1 MAICVMASAQADKCS
16 AQSGAHTAALVEL
29 YTAEDCSPCLPAD
42 RWLAAL
48 GTRAPAE
55 RLLAFA
61 LHVDY
66 GDYTGAKRG
75 VFARQ
80 RKLTRPQRMALVYT
94 PQIMLQGIDFRGWDT
109 SVFDEAVAR
118 INAQAV
124 RANLGLEIVSQD
136 SEAMTI
142 RASAE
147 LAAFAMKDDAV
158 LYLAAY
164 EAQAQRRLILEWQGP
179 FALAGG
185 RLTLAWQLPFLPKA
199 LPGRSGA
206 AGFVQN
212 RRTGEVLQALALP
225 AC

>member
-1 MAICVMASAQADKCS
+1 MASAQADKCS

-29 YTAEDCSPCLPAD
+29 YTADDCSACLPAD
-42 RWLAAL
+42 RWLVAL
-48 GTRAPAE
+48 GTRAPTD

-75 VFARQ
+75 VFPRQ
-80 RKLTRPQRMALVYT
+80 RKLTRLQRMALVYT
-94 PQIMLQGIDFRGWDT
+94 PQMMLQGIDFRGWDT
-109 SVFDEAVAR
+109 SAFDEAVAR
-118 INAQAV
+118 INAQAA
-124 RANLGLEIVSQD
+124 RASLGLEIVSLG

-142 RASAE
+142 RATAE
-147 LAAFAMKDDAV
+147 LAASAMKDDAV

-164 EAQAQRRLILEWQGP
+164 EAQPERRLILEWQGP
-179 FALAGG
+179 FALADR
-185 RLTLAWQLPFLPKA
+185 RLALARQLPLLPKA